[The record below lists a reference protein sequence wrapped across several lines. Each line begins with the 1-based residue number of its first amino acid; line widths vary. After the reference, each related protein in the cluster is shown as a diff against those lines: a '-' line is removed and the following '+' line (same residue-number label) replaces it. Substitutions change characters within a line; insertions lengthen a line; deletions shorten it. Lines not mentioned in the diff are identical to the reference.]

1 MNLQRYD
8 TSGFIDRFH
17 NEVERMLAREPRG
30 FGDFPALSTAQWL
43 PAVDV
48 EETGDAYRI
57 SADVPGMK
65 PEDIDIT
72 LEKGVLTLKGERKSE
87 YDTDERGVRHVER
100 RSGRFLR
107 RFSLPD
113 TADTE
118 NVDARV
124 EQGVL
129 RLTITKKA
137 ESKPRRIEVK
147 G

>member
-1 MNLQRYD
+1 MTLQRYEN
-8 TSGFIDRFH
+8 GGLFGRFH
-17 NEVERMLAREPRG
+17 NEIERMLAREARTY
-30 FGDFPALSTAQWL
+30 GDFPALATAQWL

-87 YDTDERGVRHVER
+87 YSADDNGARHVER
-100 RSGRFLR
+100 SSGSFVR

-113 TADTE
+113 TADADS
-118 NVDARV
+118 VDARV

-137 ESKPRRIEVK
+137 ESKPRKIEVQ